1 MPTTPGWAGVGADF
15 RQFDAASPNWNPG
28 HRGVDLAGR
37 PGQPVY
43 AAGSATVVF
52 AAARGTA
59 GGFTGPPGWATHQLR
74 AGSRPGPGRSPD
86 RPSIG
91 ALAAGH
97 PGCQAAACLHWG
109 AMWGPA
115 SGANYV
121 DPLGLLKSTPIR
133 LKPLS
138 SEGRTLHYRQAEPV
152 FVNEAAAGALAGAG
166 HRKSPKQGVFRGAAQ
181 GGDIVARQP
190 PWPLGLH
197 PRRGRPNRV
206 APTMNQPSSPSPKR
220 PIPIRQCFLGLV
232 PSTSTAGASEPRQQ
246 HRRLPH
252 LGSPAGRRRWLDP
265 SCQAPRIPSHRR
277 RPGCPG
283 SLAGRAKPR
292 IAVALRRSS

>member
-1 MPTTPGWAGVGADF
+1 MAKSPARRCTAKVRRVVSRSVLTLCWSLLGAAPAHADDSRLIWPLRPPPAVV

-37 PGQPVY
+37 PGQPVH

-52 AAARGTA
+52 AGLLA
-59 GGFTGPPGWATHQLR
+59 GRPVVSLAHPGGLRTSYEPVVAHVRVGQLVS
-74 AGSRPGPGRSPD
+74 APTV
-86 RPSIG
+86 IG

-190 PWPLGLH
+190 P
-197 PRRGRPNRV
+197 GRWV
-206 APTMNQPSSPSPKR
+206 CPSSAGG
-220 PIPIRQCFLGLV
+220 PIGWHRQ
-232 PSTSTAGASEPRQQ
+232 
-246 HRRLPH
+246 
-252 LGSPAGRRRWLDP
+252 
-265 SCQAPRIPSHRR
+265 
-277 RPGCPG
+277 
-283 SLAGRAKPR
+283 
-292 IAVALRRSS
+292 